1 MPSEISDSEQ
11 VIQKFENF
19 FNTFYNDELLR
30 IVREGESSIKVD
42 FRELDSFDIDLADD
56 LLNRPRDILACA
68 EEAITRLDLGE
79 DFVEL
84 KVRFE
89 HLPESQG
96 VYVRDLRSD
105 HLGKFICIEGLIR
118 QASDVRPEILEATF
132 DCPNCGNLIII
143 PQTGPHLREPTKCIC
158 GRKGKFRMTDK
169 KLTDMQKLEVEELPD
184 NLIGGEQ
191 AKRLRVFIRDDLVD
205 PTMGHKVIPGTEV
218 FINGTL
224 GEVTVT
230 SSHGQPTRRLD
241 IFLDANFIDPKI
253 TKFEDIEVSAEDE
266 EEIRRLAADPHIYR
280 KLKESIA
287 PSIYGYDEIKEALSL
302 FLFGGIRKRRK
313 DGTETRGDIHILL
326 IGDPGAG
333 KSMMLKY
340 IEKLAPKARYVSGK
354 GASAAGLTASV
365 VKDEFLKSWVLE
377 AGTLVLANKG
387 IACIDELDKM
397 GQDDRSAMHEAM
409 EQQSYHPNV
418 EIMLADGSSTRIG
431 EFVDGL
437 MSRGCSI
444 KGKDCEILSVN
455 DVFLQSTDFHRVMPI
470 KADRVSRHKA
480 PDTFIRIEYGH
491 GRAITVTP
499 EHPVF
504 VFRDGRIR
512 EVRADEVMVGDLA
525 PAPSTYNLDERPEV
539 GLSIPD
545 RDYHPNRKEIS
556 LPGKLTPALARL
568 LGYVVSEGH
577 VYVNEGN
584 YQAEV
589 GISNT
594 DRRIID
600 DSRELFRKEFGT
612 EPLLRVRGAS
622 GRDRARKDLFTIS
635 CPSRTLYEFF
645 RENFPEL
652 CRGSLERRVPDAIKR
667 SGKEVQREFLAS
679 AFKGD
684 GFVDGNRF
692 GFITG
697 SYGLAQ
703 DMQDLL
709 LWRGVWSYI
718 AFDRRSSGT
727 YYKVVVSG
735 TDSMRRFSSGIV
747 EGDDPRMERVRTLCE
762 RSGNR
767 RNYRDPVPGELVAR
781 INALMKELRMSDGYF
796 VNILKRGQSSNRQL
810 FGEYL
815 GLVESRLQR
824 CREAVAAGN
833 QRRTRKALA
842 IPAKEVARELGVS
855 TSTVYNWEH
864 HDSGGHGV
872 LSGCVD
878 RMASEKLDRME
889 SESRALRR
897 FVDSDIRLVR
907 VKKTSRVENEGVEW
921 VYDVTVEPTGTF
933 VSEGLVLHN
942 TVTISKASIQA
953 SLKAQT
959 AILAAANP
967 KHGRFD
973 PYQPPADQIDL
984 PPTLINRF
992 DLIFPIR
999 DKPDREKDTRM
1010 ADHILHLHS
1019 SIEDQKDPPI
1029 SGDLMRKYI
1038 SFAKRN
1044 SSPRLTE
1051 AAINEIQNFFV
1062 GLRGQYSEKDR
1073 SVPISVRQLES
1084 MIRLSAAAARVWF
1097 TARAAAAH
1105 AQRAIRLIFAY
1116 LKEVGFDPETGKL
1129 DVDRASGVTPASKRN
1144 LLTKVLGIIRSLE
1157 EVEGSAVKAEDVL
1170 REASGKGMDE
1180 LEVEK
1185 VIRELMQVGEIFE
1198 PQRGYIKRL

>member
-1 MPSEISDSEQ
+1 MVPSEISDSEQ

-89 HLPESQG
+89 HLPESQA
-96 VYVRDLRSD
+96 VYIRDVRSD

-205 PTMGHKVIPGTEV
+205 PGMGHKVIPGTEV

-253 TKFEDIEVSAEDE
+253 TQFEDIEVTPEDE
-266 EEIRRLAADPHIYR
+266 EEIRRLAADPHIYK

-287 PSIYGYDEIKEALSL
+287 PSIYGYEDIKEALSL

-340 IEKLAPKARYVSGK
+340 IEKMAPKARYVSGK

-365 VKDEFLKSWVLE
+365 VKDEFLKAWVLE

-397 GQDDRSAMHEAM
+397 TQDDRSAMHEAM
-409 EQQSYHPNV
+409 AQQ
-418 EIMLADGSSTRIG
+418 
-431 EFVDGL
+431 
-437 MSRGCSI
+437 
-444 KGKDCEILSVN
+444 
-455 DVFLQSTDFHRVMPI
+455 
-470 KADRVSRHKA
+470 
-480 PDTFIRIEYGH
+480 
-491 GRAITVTP
+491 
-499 EHPVF
+499 
-504 VFRDGRIR
+504 
-512 EVRADEVMVGDLA
+512 
-525 PAPSTYNLDERPEV
+525 
-539 GLSIPD
+539 
-545 RDYHPNRKEIS
+545 
-556 LPGKLTPALARL
+556 
-568 LGYVVSEGH
+568 
-577 VYVNEGN
+577 
-584 YQAEV
+584 
-589 GISNT
+589 
-594 DRRIID
+594 
-600 DSRELFRKEFGT
+600 
-612 EPLLRVRGAS
+612 
-622 GRDRARKDLFTIS
+622 
-635 CPSRTLYEFF
+635 
-645 RENFPEL
+645 
-652 CRGSLERRVPDAIKR
+652 
-667 SGKEVQREFLAS
+667 
-679 AFKGD
+679 
-684 GFVDGNRF
+684 
-692 GFITG
+692 
-697 SYGLAQ
+697 
-703 DMQDLL
+703 
-709 LWRGVWSYI
+709 
-718 AFDRRSSGT
+718 
-727 YYKVVVSG
+727 
-735 TDSMRRFSSGIV
+735 
-747 EGDDPRMERVRTLCE
+747 
-762 RSGNR
+762 
-767 RNYRDPVPGELVAR
+767 
-781 INALMKELRMSDGYF
+781 
-796 VNILKRGQSSNRQL
+796 
-810 FGEYL
+810 
-815 GLVESRLQR
+815 
-824 CREAVAAGN
+824 
-833 QRRTRKALA
+833 
-842 IPAKEVARELGVS
+842 
-855 TSTVYNWEH
+855 
-864 HDSGGHGV
+864 
-872 LSGCVD
+872 
-878 RMASEKLDRME
+878 
-889 SESRALRR
+889 
-897 FVDSDIRLVR
+897 
-907 VKKTSRVENEGVEW
+907 
-921 VYDVTVEPTGTF
+921 
-933 VSEGLVLHN
+933 

-953 SLKAQT
+953 TLKAQT

-1010 ADHILHLHS
+1010 AEHILHLHS
-1019 SIEDQKDPPI
+1019 SVEDQKEPPI
-1029 SGDLMRKYI
+1029 SQDILRKYI

-1051 AAINEIQNFFV
+1051 AAIQEIKNFFV
-1062 GLRGQYSEKDR
+1062 GLRGQYSEKER

-1084 MIRLSAAAARVWF
+1084 MIRLAEASARVRLSD
-1097 TARAAAAH
+1097 RAEAED

-1129 DVDRASGVTPASKRN
+1129 DIDRASGVTPASKRN
-1144 LLTKVLGIIRSLE
+1144 LLTNVLGIIRSLE
-1157 EVEGSAVKAEDVL
+1157 EVEGTAVKTEDVI
-1170 REASGKGMDE
+1170 REAGGKGMDE
-1180 LEVEK
+1180 LAVEK

>member
-89 HLPESQG
+89 HLPESQA
-96 VYVRDLRSD
+96 VYIRDVRSD

-205 PTMGHKVIPGTEV
+205 PGMGHKVIPGTEV

-253 TKFEDIEVSAEDE
+253 TQFEDIEVTPEDE
-266 EEIRRLAADPHIYR
+266 EEIRRLAADPHIYK

-287 PSIYGYDEIKEALSL
+287 PSIYGYEDIKEALSL

-340 IEKLAPKARYVSGK
+340 IEKMAPKARYVSGK

-365 VKDEFLKSWVLE
+365 VKDEFLKAWVLE

-397 GQDDRSAMHEAM
+397 TQDDRSAMHEAM
-409 EQQSYHPNV
+409 AQQ
-418 EIMLADGSSTRIG
+418 
-431 EFVDGL
+431 
-437 MSRGCSI
+437 
-444 KGKDCEILSVN
+444 
-455 DVFLQSTDFHRVMPI
+455 
-470 KADRVSRHKA
+470 
-480 PDTFIRIEYGH
+480 
-491 GRAITVTP
+491 
-499 EHPVF
+499 
-504 VFRDGRIR
+504 
-512 EVRADEVMVGDLA
+512 
-525 PAPSTYNLDERPEV
+525 
-539 GLSIPD
+539 
-545 RDYHPNRKEIS
+545 
-556 LPGKLTPALARL
+556 
-568 LGYVVSEGH
+568 
-577 VYVNEGN
+577 
-584 YQAEV
+584 
-589 GISNT
+589 
-594 DRRIID
+594 
-600 DSRELFRKEFGT
+600 
-612 EPLLRVRGAS
+612 
-622 GRDRARKDLFTIS
+622 
-635 CPSRTLYEFF
+635 
-645 RENFPEL
+645 
-652 CRGSLERRVPDAIKR
+652 
-667 SGKEVQREFLAS
+667 
-679 AFKGD
+679 
-684 GFVDGNRF
+684 
-692 GFITG
+692 
-697 SYGLAQ
+697 
-703 DMQDLL
+703 
-709 LWRGVWSYI
+709 
-718 AFDRRSSGT
+718 
-727 YYKVVVSG
+727 
-735 TDSMRRFSSGIV
+735 
-747 EGDDPRMERVRTLCE
+747 
-762 RSGNR
+762 
-767 RNYRDPVPGELVAR
+767 
-781 INALMKELRMSDGYF
+781 
-796 VNILKRGQSSNRQL
+796 
-810 FGEYL
+810 
-815 GLVESRLQR
+815 
-824 CREAVAAGN
+824 
-833 QRRTRKALA
+833 
-842 IPAKEVARELGVS
+842 
-855 TSTVYNWEH
+855 
-864 HDSGGHGV
+864 
-872 LSGCVD
+872 
-878 RMASEKLDRME
+878 
-889 SESRALRR
+889 
-897 FVDSDIRLVR
+897 
-907 VKKTSRVENEGVEW
+907 
-921 VYDVTVEPTGTF
+921 
-933 VSEGLVLHN
+933 

-953 SLKAQT
+953 TLKAQT

-1010 ADHILHLHS
+1010 AEHILHLHS
-1019 SIEDQKDPPI
+1019 SVEDQKEPPI
-1029 SGDLMRKYI
+1029 SQDILRKYI

-1051 AAINEIQNFFV
+1051 AAIQEIKNFFV
-1062 GLRGQYSEKDR
+1062 GLRGQYSEKER

-1084 MIRLSAAAARVWF
+1084 MIRLAEASARVRLSD
-1097 TARAAAAH
+1097 RAEAED

-1129 DVDRASGVTPASKRN
+1129 DIDRASGVTPASKRN
-1144 LLTKVLGIIRSLE
+1144 LLTNVLGIIRSLE
-1157 EVEGSAVKAEDVL
+1157 EVEGTAVKTEDVI
-1170 REASGKGMDE
+1170 REAGGKGMDE
-1180 LEVEK
+1180 LAVEK

>member
-1 MPSEISDSEQ
+1 MVPPEISDSEQ

-30 IVREGESSIKVD
+30 IVREGERSIKVD
-42 FRELDSFDIDLADD
+42 FRELDTFDIDLADD

-84 KVRFE
+84 RVRFE

-205 PTMGHKVIPGTEV
+205 PSMGHKVIPGTEV

-253 TKFEDIEVSAEDE
+253 TQFEDIEVTPEDE
-266 EEIRRLAADPHIYR
+266 EEIRQMAADPHIYR

-287 PSIYGYDEIKEALSL
+287 PSIYGYEEIKEALSL

-340 IEKLAPKARYVSGK
+340 IEKLAPKARFVSGK

-365 VKDEFLKSWVLE
+365 VKDEFLKAWVLE

-397 GQDDRSAMHEAM
+397 TPDDRSAMHEAM
-409 EQQSYHPNV
+409 AQQ
-418 EIMLADGSSTRIG
+418 
-431 EFVDGL
+431 
-437 MSRGCSI
+437 
-444 KGKDCEILSVN
+444 
-455 DVFLQSTDFHRVMPI
+455 
-470 KADRVSRHKA
+470 
-480 PDTFIRIEYGH
+480 
-491 GRAITVTP
+491 
-499 EHPVF
+499 
-504 VFRDGRIR
+504 
-512 EVRADEVMVGDLA
+512 
-525 PAPSTYNLDERPEV
+525 
-539 GLSIPD
+539 
-545 RDYHPNRKEIS
+545 
-556 LPGKLTPALARL
+556 
-568 LGYVVSEGH
+568 
-577 VYVNEGN
+577 
-584 YQAEV
+584 
-589 GISNT
+589 
-594 DRRIID
+594 
-600 DSRELFRKEFGT
+600 
-612 EPLLRVRGAS
+612 
-622 GRDRARKDLFTIS
+622 
-635 CPSRTLYEFF
+635 
-645 RENFPEL
+645 
-652 CRGSLERRVPDAIKR
+652 
-667 SGKEVQREFLAS
+667 
-679 AFKGD
+679 
-684 GFVDGNRF
+684 
-692 GFITG
+692 
-697 SYGLAQ
+697 
-703 DMQDLL
+703 
-709 LWRGVWSYI
+709 
-718 AFDRRSSGT
+718 
-727 YYKVVVSG
+727 
-735 TDSMRRFSSGIV
+735 
-747 EGDDPRMERVRTLCE
+747 
-762 RSGNR
+762 
-767 RNYRDPVPGELVAR
+767 
-781 INALMKELRMSDGYF
+781 
-796 VNILKRGQSSNRQL
+796 
-810 FGEYL
+810 
-815 GLVESRLQR
+815 
-824 CREAVAAGN
+824 
-833 QRRTRKALA
+833 
-842 IPAKEVARELGVS
+842 
-855 TSTVYNWEH
+855 
-864 HDSGGHGV
+864 
-872 LSGCVD
+872 
-878 RMASEKLDRME
+878 
-889 SESRALRR
+889 
-897 FVDSDIRLVR
+897 
-907 VKKTSRVENEGVEW
+907 
-921 VYDVTVEPTGTF
+921 
-933 VSEGLVLHN
+933 

-953 SLKAQT
+953 TLKAQT

-999 DKPDREKDTRM
+999 DKPDREKDTRI
-1010 ADHILHLHS
+1010 AEHILHLHS
-1019 SIEDQKDPPI
+1019 SVEDQKEPPI
-1029 SGDLMRKYI
+1029 SQELLRKYI

-1051 AAINEIQNFFV
+1051 AAISEIKNFFV

-1084 MIRLSAAAARVWF
+1084 MIRLAEASARVRLSD
-1097 TARAAAAH
+1097 RAEAED

-1144 LLTKVLGIIRSLE
+1144 LLTNILGIIRSLE
-1157 EVEGSAVKAEDVL
+1157 DVEGTAVKTEDVL